1 MQEANPEAEA
11 KEVLKLLAQAWKE
24 LSEEEQLKW
33 KGEAEA
39 DKARYFAECKE
50 AGVEP
55 ELKEGKDEADK
66 HPKKPKGAYFCYAM
80 AQRATVQEVRRSA
93 TPAPPLPRPPAP
105 RPPPA
110 PLDTRRP
117 ARSPPCTRTVRCT
130 RRRMHVLTAPIRSW

>member
-1 MQEANPEAEA
+1 VQEANPEAEA

-80 AQRATVQEVRRSA
+80 AQRATVQEVRRAACPSA
-93 TPAPPLPRPPAP
+93 TPAPPPSTPSSPRAAP
-105 RPPPA
+105 Y
-110 PLDTRRP
+110 
-117 ARSPPCTRTVRCT
+117 SPPCTPAAVQPHRQ
-130 RRRMHVLTAPIRSW
+130 MHAPTEARA